1 MKKGED
7 MSDIDDLYRR
17 ADAVELRGLMGK
29 GEITPAEVVEA
40 GIRAVEDLNP
50 ALNAV
55 ILKLYDI
62 GRAAAT
68 APGDGPLK
76 GIPFLLKELAS
87 GWGGVQANN
96 TSRFLKDV
104 KAPGDSVVV
113 GRMKAAGLCLIG
125 KTNAPEN
132 GWSIDTSPV
141 MYGPTFN
148 PWDKALT
155 PGGSSGGAAAAVAS
169 GMVPLAEASDGAGS
183 IRVPASCCGV
193 VGLKPSRGRTTLAPF
208 ADYWAGGAYFNCL
221 SRTVRDT
228 ATYLDA
234 IAGAVPGDIYGLAM
248 PEVPFAEQAKRAPEG
263 LRVGFTVTDPAGNAV
278 DPEIAEG
285 VRAVARMLESMGHK
299 VEEHD
304 MAFDAGRLWRTYTDM
319 TCVETAATYNMFED
333 IFGRK
338 IGAGDVEPVTMAV
351 IERGRATSGIEHQA
365 RIAGVRE
372 MGRDIVQ
379 DLDAFDLFLTPT
391 LTQPPRPKGYYDMS
405 MSDLDAY
412 NALWHDAVFMTPFNM
427 SGQPAMS
434 LPLAHAG
441 HMPAGVQLVGRI
453 GAEALLLAVATALE
467 EAMPWADRRP
477 PAR

>member
-1 MKKGED
+1 MAGF
-7 MSDIDDLYRR
+7 DDTYRR
-17 ADAVELRGLMGK
+17 ADAVELRGLIAK
-29 GEITPAEVVEA
+29 GEVSATEVVEA
-40 GIRAVEDLNP
+40 GIRAVEALNP

-55 ILKLYDI
+55 ICKLYDI
-62 GRAAAT
+62 GRAAAA
-68 APGDGPLK
+68 APGDAPLK

-96 TSRFLKDV
+96 TSIFLKDV
-104 KAPGDSVVV
+104 VAQGDSVVV
-113 GRMKAAGLCLIG
+113 GRMKAAGLYLIG

-148 PWDKALT
+148 PWDRALT

-228 ATYLDA
+228 ALYLDN

-248 PEVPFAEQAKRAPEG
+248 PEQSFSELAQRAPG
-263 LRVGFTVTDPAGNAV
+263 KLRVGFTVTDPAGNDV
-278 DPEIAEG
+278 HPDIAEG
-285 VRAVARMLESMGHK
+285 VRAVARMLESMGHA

-304 MAFDAGRLWRTYTDM
+304 MGFDAARLWKTYTDM
-319 TCVETAATYNMFED
+319 TCVETAATYDLFEGL
-333 IFGRK
+333 FGRK
-338 IGAGDVEPVTMAV
+338 IAEGEVEPVTMAV
-351 IERGRATSGIEHQA
+351 IERGRATSGIAHQA
-365 RIAGVRE
+365 NIAGVRE
-372 MGRDIVQ
+372 MGRDVVQ
-379 DLDAFDLFLTPT
+379 DLDAYDVFLTPT
-391 LTQPPRPKGYYDMS
+391 LTQPPRPKGYYDMT
-405 MSDLDAY
+405 MRDLDAY

-434 LPLAHAG
+434 LPLAQAG

-453 GAEALLLAVATALE
+453 GGEATLLAVARALE
-467 EAMPWADRRP
+467 EAMPWRDRRP
-477 PAR
+477 PVAA

>member
-1 MKKGED
+1 
-7 MSDIDDLYRR
+7 MSDIDELYRR
-17 ADAVELRGLMGK
+17 SDAVALRAHMQK
-29 GEITPAEVVEA
+29 GEVTPGEVVEA
-40 GIRAVEDLNP
+40 GIRAIEDLNP

-55 ILKLYDI
+55 ICKLYDI
-62 GRAAAT
+62 GREAAA
-68 APGDGPLK
+68 APGDGPLH
-76 GIPFLLKELAS
+76 GVPFLLKELAS

-96 TSRFLKDV
+96 TSLFLKDV

-113 GRMKAAGLCLIG
+113 GRMKAAGLSLLG

-141 MYGPTFN
+141 MYGPTLN

-183 IRVPASCCGV
+183 IRVPASCCGI

-234 IAGAVPGDIYGLAM
+234 IGGAVPGDIYGLPM
-248 PEVPFAEQAKRAPEG
+248 PEVPFAEQAKQAPRG
-263 LRVGFTVTDPAGNAV
+263 LRVGFTVTDPSGNAV
-278 DPEIAEG
+278 HPEIADG
-285 VRAVARMLESMGHK
+285 VRAVARMLESMGHA

-304 MAFDAGRLWRTYTDM
+304 MTFDAQHLWQTYTDM
-319 TCVETAATYNMFED
+319 TCVETAATFDMFEQ

-338 IGAGDVEPVTMAV
+338 IGEGEVEPVTMAV
-351 IERGRATSGIEHQA
+351 IERGRAASGIEHQA
-365 RIAGVRE
+365 RIGAVRE

-379 DLDAFDLFLTPT
+379 DLYAYDVFLTPT
-391 LTQPPRPKGYYDMS
+391 LTQPPRPKGFYDMS
-405 MSDLDAY
+405 MTDLDAY

-427 SGQPAMS
+427 SGQPALS
-434 LPLAHAG
+434 LPLAQAG
-441 HMPAGVQLVGRI
+441 HMPAGVQFVGRI
-453 GAEALLLAVATALE
+453 GAESVLLSLATALE
-467 EAMPWADRRP
+467 EAMPWADKCP
-477 PAR
+477 PTD

>member
-1 MKKGED
+1 

-17 ADAVELRGLMGK
+17 ADAVELRGLMQK
-29 GEITPAEVVEA
+29 GELAPGEVVEA
-40 GIRAVEDLNP
+40 GIRAIEELDP

-55 ILKLYDI
+55 ICKLYDI
-62 GRAAAT
+62 GREAAA

-87 GWGGVQANN
+87 SWEGVQATNA
-96 TSRFLKDV
+96 SLFLKDV
-104 KAPGDSVVV
+104 KAQGDSVVV
-113 GRMKAAGLCLIG
+113 GRMKASGLCLLG

-155 PGGSSGGAAAAVAS
+155 PGGSSGGAAAAVAA

-183 IRVPASCCGV
+183 IRVPASCCGI

-208 ADYWAGGAYFNCL
+208 ADYWAGGAYFNCV

-234 IAGAVPGDIYGLAM
+234 IAGAVPGDIYGLPM
-248 PEVPFAEQAKRAPEG
+248 PDVPFAEQAKRAPKG
-263 LRVGFTVTDPAGNAV
+263 LRVGFTVTDPSGNEV
-278 DPEIAEG
+278 HPDIAEG
-285 VRAVARMLESMGHK
+285 VRMVARMLESMGHT

-304 MAFDAGRLWRTYTDM
+304 MSFDAARLWKTYTDM
-319 TCVETAATYNMFED
+319 TCVETAATYGIFED

-338 IGAGDVEPVTMAV
+338 IGKGEVEPVTRAV
-351 IERGRATSGIEHQA
+351 IERGRAATGIEHQA
-365 RIAGVRE
+365 RIGAVRE
-372 MGRDIVQ
+372 MGRDIAA
-379 DLDAFDLFLTPT
+379 DLHRFDVFLTPT

-405 MSDLDAY
+405 LTDLDAY
-412 NALWHDAVFMTPFNM
+412 NALWHDAVFMTPFNV
-427 SGQPAMS
+427 SGQPAVS
-434 LPLAHAG
+434 LPLARAG
-441 HMPAGVQLVGRI
+441 HMPAGVQVVGRI
-453 GAEALLLAVATALE
+453 GEEALLLSVATALE

-477 PAR
+477 PAA

>member
-1 MKKGED
+1 MAGF
-7 MSDIDDLYRR
+7 DDDYRR
-17 ADAVELRGLMGK
+17 ADAVELRELMAK
-29 GEITPAEVVEA
+29 GEVSAGEVVEA

-55 ILKLYDI
+55 ILKLYEI
-62 GRAAAT
+62 GREAAE

-96 TSRFLKDV
+96 TSIFLKDV

-148 PWDKALT
+148 PWDKKLT

-208 ADYWAGGAYFNCL
+208 ADYWAGGAYFNAL

-228 ATYLDA
+228 ALYMDS
-234 IAGAVPGDIYGLAM
+234 IAGAVPGDIYGLPM
-248 PEVPFAEQAKRAPEG
+248 PDISFAEQARRAPKG
-263 LRVGFTVTDPAGNAV
+263 LRVGYTVTDPAGNDV
-278 DPEIAEG
+278 HPDIADG
-285 VRAVARMLESMGHK
+285 VRAVARMLESMGHE

-304 MAFDAGRLWRTYTDM
+304 MSFDAERLWKTYTDM
-319 TCVETAATYNMFED
+319 TCVETAATYDMFEGL
-333 IFGRK
+333 FGRK
-338 IGAGDVEPVTMAV
+338 IGEGEVEPVTMAV
-351 IERGRATSGIEHQA
+351 IERGRAASGIEHQA
-365 RIAGVRE
+365 RIGAVRE

-379 DLDAFDLFLTPT
+379 DLFAYDVFLTPT
-391 LTQPPRPKGYYDMS
+391 LTQPPRPKGFYDMS

-434 LPLAHAG
+434 LPLAQAG

-453 GAEALLLAVATALE
+453 GAEGTLLSVATALE
-467 EAMPWADRRP
+467 EAMPWRDRRP
-477 PAR
+477 PVAA